1 MSKHINLI
9 ICISFLL
16 NYIFTEDLYKILGIT
31 KNSTLSE
38 VKKAFKSL
46 SIKYHPDKNNDE
58 DIKDIYTKIVNA
70 YEVLSDVGRKY

>member
-1 MSKHINLI
+1 MAKHINLI

-16 NYIFTEDLYKILGIT
+16 NYVFTEDLYKILGIT
-31 KNSTLSE
+31 KNSALSE

-58 DIKDIYTKIVNA
+58 
-70 YEVLSDVGRKY
+70 

>member
-1 MSKHINLI
+1 MAKHINLI

-16 NYIFTEDLYKILGIT
+16 NYVFTEDLYKILGIT
-31 KNSTLSE
+31 KNSALSE

-58 DIKDIYTKIVNA
+58 EAKDIYT
-70 YEVLSDVGRKY
+70 